1 MQAISRI
8 AVIAALAAHCAYG
21 QSAQS
26 PDPSVA
32 SAVPAAHTAPV
43 QPGSG
48 KGPVVVDLPPA
59 PPVLAPLSQDFQAA
73 MANSQLQTYRYDQ
86 LTEQALA
93 LKKLC
98 DTGFGPADICPK
110 AGAAPLDD
118 SIAAN
123 IGDLPAVAEITG
135 NGTGLSAVLAL
146 ADGRRIVVRQGSTLP
161 GGFRITSITG
171 DDVRVSKGPGPEA
184 VLYFSA
190 PAK

>member
-1 MQAISRI
+1 
-8 AVIAALAAHCAYG
+8 
-21 QSAQS
+21 
-26 PDPSVA
+26 
-32 SAVPAAHTAPV
+32 
-43 QPGSG
+43 
-48 KGPVVVDLPPA
+48 
-59 PPVLAPLSQDFQAA
+59 